1 MAVDMY
7 HARLSAD
14 DFDTASI
21 RSTAPS
27 YVSEAPSYH
36 STVYP
41 REAAPPYSPPARSS
55 QCSTP
60 RSMVPPPSRSSPT
73 SYNGPARGLPRVP
86 SPPRQSEPLQLTDF
100 RVGTWSAVHSNPTMQ
115 RVAHRRANAARH
127 NNSTATVENALRTVM
142 QRMNAEEANRVRPL
156 EDPYLVG
163 EEAAAKARRTRLAR
177 QNGDDILILE
187 DLRWDRFLAQMKSRE
202 ERERAAQN
210 SRREV
215 ESGSRRSIL
224 GRLAR

>member
-21 RSTAPS
+21 RSAAPS

-36 STVYP
+36 STAHP
-41 REAAPPYSPPARSS
+41 NECAPPYSPSARPPYS
-55 QCSTP
+55 STP
-60 RSMVPPPSRSSPT
+60 RSMVPPASRSST
-73 SYNGPARGLPRVP
+73 ATHNAPARGLPRIP

-100 RVGTWSAVHSNPTMQ
+100 RVGTWSTVHSNPTYA
-115 RVAHRRANAARH
+115 RVAHRRATAARH
-127 NNSTATVENALRTVM
+127 SNSTATVENALRHVLH
-142 QRMNAEEANRVRPL
+142 RMNTEEANRVRPL

-163 EEAAAKARRTRLAR
+163 EEAAAKARRARLSR

-187 DLRWDRFLAQMKSRE
+187 DMRWDRFLGTFATH
-202 ERERAAQN
+202 
-210 SRREV
+210 
-215 ESGSRRSIL
+215 
-224 GRLAR
+224 